1 MLNNV
6 RVEIHLFQIDLNV
19 FVTFDQFNA
28 FLLNKYS
35 FLKKNSIFWTVV
47 YMIVHEIWGEDY
59 KIITKQY
66 ELN

>member
-1 MLNNV
+1 MY
-6 RVEIHLFQIDLNV
+6 LFQIDLNV

-35 FLKKNSIFWTVV
+35 FLKKNSFLWTVV
-47 YMIVHEIWGEDY
+47 YMIVHEIWGEEY

-66 ELN
+66 VLLINN